1 MKPLVKQN
9 SYAIRT
15 LKHPVNKGEIWLNT
29 EKINVEEQA
38 KKAQQAGKPLSNL
51 STKDKNEALLVIADE
66 LEKNYSFLLDE
77 NQKDLDKGKEENFDE
92 AFMDRLLL
100 TKERVNNFAD
110 GLREVV
116 ELNDPIGEV
125 LSEWTLDN
133 GLHVKNLR
141 VPLGVIGMIYEAR
154 PNVTVDA
161 TGLALKSGNAVVLK
175 GGSSALFSNKA
186 IVSVI
191 HRALEKT
198 KISKEAV
205 QFIAST
211 DRSATEQMFTLKKHI
226 DVLIPRGG
234 GSLIETVVN
243 KATVPVLETGVGN
256 VHVYVDKEADVDKA
270 LNIII
275 NAKTDRPAVCNALET
290 ILIHKDWF
298 ESHKDALI
306 SKLSENHIIVHGDQ
320 EVVTMI
326 PDSLEAEEK
335 DWAEEYL
342 SLDLAVKI
350 VNDVQEAIDHID
362 KYGTKHSE
370 AIVTENLKTADQFM
384 QDIDAAAVYHNAST
398 RFTDGSALGY
408 GAEIGISTQKLHARG
423 PMGLPALTTTKL
435 CITGNGQV
443 R

>member
-1 MKPLVKQN
+1 MPYEHNDKPLTKER
-9 SYAIRT
+9 I
-15 LKHPVNKGEIWLNT
+15 LLNT
-29 EKINVEEQA
+29 NNITEVNVEEQA
-38 KKAQQAGKPLSNL
+38 RKAQKAGKPLSML
-51 STKDKNEALLVIADE
+51 STNDKNQALLTIADE
-66 LEKNYSFLLDE
+66 LEKEYAFILEE
-77 NQKDLDKGKEENFDE
+77 NQKDLTIGKEKNFE
-92 AFMDRLLL
+92 SAFMDRLLL
-100 TKERVNNFAD
+100 TQERVKDFAN
-110 GLREVV
+110 GLREVAR
-116 ELNDPIGEV
+116 LDDPVGDI

-133 GLHVKNLR
+133 GLNVKKIR

-161 TGLALKSGNAVVLK
+161 TGLALKSGNSIILK

-198 KISKEAV
+198 KIPVDAV

-211 DRSATEQMFTLKKHI
+211 DRSATEQLFTLKQYI

-243 KATVPVLETGVGN
+243 KATIPVLETGVGN
-256 VHVYVDKEADVDKA
+256 VHVYVDSEADEEKA

-275 NAKTDRPAVCNALET
+275 NAKTNRPAVCNALET
-290 ILIHKDWF
+290 ILVHKDWF
-298 ESHKDALI
+298 SNHKDSLI
-306 SKLSENHIIVHGDQ
+306 SKLNEYHIMVHGDT
-320 EVVTMI
+320 EVVKAI
-326 PDSLEAEEK
+326 PGSIQAEEK

-350 VNDVQEAIDHID
+350 VNDIQEAIDHIE

-370 AIVTENLKTADQFM
+370 AIITENQKAATQFI
-384 QDIDAAAVYHNAST
+384 QEVDAAAVYHNAST
-398 RFTDGSALGY
+398 RFTDGSALGF

-423 PMGLPALTTTKL
+423 PMGLPALTTTKF
-435 CITGNGQV
+435 CILGNGQI
-443 R
+443 RE